1 MKKIPAMMLI
11 AAFGLAI
18 TACGKNNKP
27 IGEEIKAT
35 EEAAPAPTETTESS
49 EAPEEAVEEDGQNP
63 VMNFIGS
70 YAVGRA
76 NIDVSCEGQS
86 DAKFLVTWGSSA
98 FETSSWEM
106 SGTLDTNTLTVPYS
120 NCTRT
125 DIVFSEDG
133 SETDTVVYENG
144 TGTFTFH
151 EDGSLTW
158 QDDMEN
164 AAEDMVFLFN
174 GGEPMEEVLPE
185 YEEVSIDYGT
195 SGIYSEDER
204 NSAIEIIRET
214 FDTWDGCVLH
224 SITYAGDDCTD
235 AENLEW
241 LNSMNEGQNYTQCIE
256 FLSDFHSPVENA
268 GAWEPDTEY
277 TDYQWW
283 LARTD
288 SGEWEL
294 LSYGY

>member
-1 MKKIPAMMLI
+1 MKKIPAFLLI
-11 AAFGLAI
+11 AALGLAA
-18 TACGKNNKP
+18 TACGKSNKP
-27 IGEEIKAT
+27 VAEEIKAT
-35 EEAAPAPTETTESS
+35 EEEKPAETEATET
-49 EAPEEAVEEDGQNP
+49 PEEAVEEDGQNP

-106 SGTLDTNTLTVPYS
+106 SGTLDWDTLTVPYS

-125 DIVFSEDG
+125 DIVFGEDG
-133 SETDTVVYENG
+133 SESDNVVYENG
-144 TGTFTFH
+144 TGSFTFH
-151 EDGSLTW
+151 DDGSLTW

-164 AAEDMVFLFN
+164 AGEDMVFLFN

-185 YEEVSIDYGT
+185 YDEVSIDYGT
-195 SGIYSEDER
+195 SDLFSGDDK
-204 NSAIEIIRET
+204 IEAVDVIQAE

-224 SITYAGDDCTD
+224 SIRYAGDECMSE
-235 AENLEW
+235 ENLEW
-241 LNSMNEGQNYTQCIE
+241 MNQLRGGQNYTECIE

-288 SGEWEL
+288 GGSWEL
-294 LSYGY
+294 LTNGY